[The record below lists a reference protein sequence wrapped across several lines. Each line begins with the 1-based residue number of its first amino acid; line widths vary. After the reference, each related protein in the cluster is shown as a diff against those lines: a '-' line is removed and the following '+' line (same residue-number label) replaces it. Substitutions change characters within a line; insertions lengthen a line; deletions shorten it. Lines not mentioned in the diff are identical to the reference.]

1 MFLRDDLL
9 SASPFASPI
18 TLRLLFRH
26 MQQAQHYKSSS
37 SRDTQAIAG
46 VRLRTGCG
54 GFVQCSL
61 IIITLVLGGV
71 SATAQSRWQAPMPLE
86 AANTPADEYAPAWC
100 FPERRLVF
108 TQERKKR
115 ARLMSMQNPSSTDA
129 TVPIQ
134 EITIPDLPPTAQVS
148 YASWSA
154 AGDMLYCA
162 FRSTGK
168 GRVINVMERS
178 FVNSVWG
185 PSRFVAECAS
195 DDFNGQVTI
204 SPDGSTM
211 VFASDRDGGVGKLD
225 LWMCKKSGSVWDSP
239 VHMGELLNSAENEIT
254 PFLASSDT
262 LYFAGDGFGGRGGY
276 DVYRTVL
283 VSGEWQSPVPMDV
296 CNTPFD
302 DSDFCVLP
310 DGTAV
315 FASTR
320 PGGKGGL
327 DLYWC
332 KKK

>member
-1 MFLRDDLL
+1 ML
-9 SASPFASPI
+9 S
-18 TLRLLFRH
+18 
-26 MQQAQHYKSSS
+26 
-37 SRDTQAIAG
+37 
-46 VRLRTGCG
+46 
-54 GFVQCSL
+54 
-61 IIITLVLGGV
+61 
-71 SATAQSRWQAPMPLE
+71 
-86 AANTPADEYAPAWC
+86 
-100 FPERRLVF
+100 
-108 TQERKKR
+108 
-115 ARLMSMQNPSSTDA
+115 PSSTDA
-129 TVPIQ
+129 TDRIKEV
-134 EITIPDLPPTAQVS
+134 TIPDLPPTAQLS

-195 DDFNGQVTI
+195 DDFNGHVTI
-204 SPDGSTM
+204 SPDGTTM

-276 DVYRTVL
+276 DVYRAVL

>member
-1 MFLRDDLL
+1 MFSGIVPIMLPVQQNTL
-9 SASPFASPI
+9 SSNTSEPHVGASA
-18 TLRLLFRH
+18 R
-26 MQQAQHYKSSS
+26 
-37 SRDTQAIAG
+37 
-46 VRLRTGCG
+46 VRTGPC
-54 GFVQCSL
+54 VVLCCAL
-61 IIITLVLGGV
+61 AVVALTLGNA
-71 SATAQSRWQAPMPLE
+71 SAFAQERWQAPLPLDV
-86 AANTPADEYAPAWC
+86 ANTSADEYAPAWC
-100 FPERRLVF
+100 YPEQRLVF

-115 ARLMSMQNPSSTDA
+115 ARLMSMLSPSSTDA
-129 TVPIQ
+129 TDRIKEV
-134 EITIPDLPPTAQVS
+134 TIPDLPPTAQLS

-239 VHMGELLNSAENEIT
+239 VHMGELLNSPENEIT

-262 LYFAGDGFGGRGGY
+262 LYFASDGFGGRGGY

-302 DSDFCVLP
+302 DSDFSILP

-315 FASTR
+315 FASNRT
-320 PGGKGGL
+320 GGKGGL